1 MNKPL
6 TPAPTE
12 AKKPLPPM
20 VQFKHELERIA
31 AELPASNDIPIEK
44 MKSAIIVAVQKNPD
58 LLKADRSTLWQAARS
73 CAADGLLPDG
83 REAAFVLFNSRD
95 GAQVQYIP
103 MIGGIYKRM
112 RNSGQV
118 KFIRAEIVHANDA
131 FKVWIDER
139 TGERRFSHDYN
150 VFAPA
155 SERGEPLG
163 AYAVAGL
170 SDGTIEF
177 EPMGAA
183 DIDRVRRVSR
193 SQRESPSGVWQ
204 QWWDQMWKKTV
215 IRRLSK
221 RLPVSSDDVRFL
233 DRSEEGQIIDEQAI
247 ADALPAPVVE
257 RRSKQVSYVEDD
269 EPETAPDDTPAHDP
283 ETGEVEDAE
292 VVEADDMTRSVVDRI
307 VSDFGDCT
315 DAGEIESVMDLWR
328 EQVEQIG
335 AGWPEGKRLILE
347 AADAARERTSGALS

>member
-6 TPAPTE
+6 PATATQAAVPAE
-12 AKKPLPPM
+12 RKPLPPM

-31 AELPASNDIPIEK
+31 AELPSSNDIPVEK
-44 MKSAIIVAVQKNPD
+44 MKSAIIVAVQKQPD
-58 LLKADRSTLWQAARS
+58 LLKADRATLWQSARS

-83 REAAFVLFNSRD
+83 REAAFVLYGNN
-95 GAQVQYIP
+95 VQYLP

-118 KFIRAEIVHANDA
+118 KFIRAEIVHENDA
-131 FKVWIDER
+131 FRVWIDER

-155 SERGEPLG
+155 TERGKPLG

-193 SQRESPSGVWQ
+193 SQKGDNPTGVWA
-204 QWWDQMWKKTV
+204 QWWDQMWKKAV

-221 RLPVSSDDVRFL
+221 RLPVSSEDVRFL
-233 DRSEEGQIIDEQAI
+233 DRGDDGQIIDEQAI
-247 ADALPAPVVE
+247 ADAPPAPVVE
-257 RRSKQVSYVEDD
+257 RRSKHVSYVEDD
-269 EPETAPDDTPAHDP
+269 EPEADAVDVPAHDP
-283 ETGEVEDAE
+283 DTGEVEDAE
-292 VVEADDMTRSVVDRI
+292 VVETDEATRGVVERI
-307 VSDFGDCT
+307 VSDFADCSN
-315 DAGEIESVMDLWR
+315 AGEVESVMDLWR
-328 EQVEQIG
+328 DQVEQIG
-335 AGWPEGKRLILE
+335 AAWPAGKKAILE
-347 AADAARERTSGALS
+347 AADAARERVA